1 MEGQAGTTATK
12 QSRYFLVARGF
23 KFRQGSL
30 TLSTSSMSGGPA
42 FSLHL
47 HQHHAE
53 SLSSSSSSSFLS
65 FWSLLF
71 FFWVNVFLKSDKFSY
86 LHVSSSV
93 FFYFF
98 FLFPISFHRVYQP
111 LTKYCMR
118 EGGKGKEKR
127 ERSTGWPNG

>member
-71 FFWVNVFLKSDKFSY
+71 FLGKR
-86 LHVSSSV
+86 VS
-93 FFYFF
+93 
-98 FLFPISFHRVYQP
+98 Q
-111 LTKYCMR
+111 K
-118 EGGKGKEKR
+118 
-127 ERSTGWPNG
+127 